1 MLAALAEKLK
11 IHTASLTPAV
21 RAVSARNNTDQNKY
35 ADQDDDPKNKITIR
49 CRLRSRLFGIA

>member
-21 RAVSARNNTDQNKY
+21 RAVSARNNANQNKHADQN
-35 ADQDDDPKNKITIR
+35 DDPQNKLAIR